1 MLSYDW
7 FCIIMSENNDVEV
20 ARQNMLALLR
30 KRRCTAIW
38 SEDRPVD
45 WRPAS
50 VINPKSGMPFTRLTC
65 WHFIEELL
73 ESGQSIEVISLNKP
87 PGKKGYVMLYET
99 GPNSPNIYVKL
110 QIGKDLIGRSFHYSD
125 C

>member
-1 MLSYDW
+1 
-7 FCIIMSENNDVEV
+7 MSENNDVEV

-30 KRRCTAIW
+30 KGRYSAIW
-38 SEDRPVD
+38 SEDRPID

-50 VINPKSGMPFTRLTC
+50 VINPENDMPFTRRTC

-73 ESGQSIEVISLNKP
+73 KSGHKIEVITLNIP
-87 PGKKGYVMLYET
+87 SGKKGYVMLYET
-99 GPNSPNIYVKL
+99 GRNSPDIYIKL
-110 QIGKDLIGRSFHYSD
+110 QIANDLIGRSFHYSD

>member
-1 MLSYDW
+1 
-7 FCIIMSENNDVEV
+7 MSENDDVEI

-30 KRRCTAIW
+30 KGRCKAAW

-73 ESGQSIEVISLNKP
+73 ESGHKIEVIPLQKP
-87 PGKKGYVMLYET
+87 LGKKGYVMLYET
-99 GPNSPNIYVKL
+99 GTNSQDIYIKL
-110 QIGKDLIGRSFHYSD
+110 QIANDLIGRSFHYSVY
-125 C
+125 

>member
-1 MLSYDW
+1 MP
-7 FCIIMSENNDVEV
+7 ENNDVEV

-30 KRRCTAIW
+30 SGRRSANW
-38 SEDRPVD
+38 SKDRPVD
-45 WRPAS
+45 WSPTS
-50 VINPKSGMPFTRLTC
+50 VINPKSGMQFTRLTC

-73 ESGQSIEVISLNKP
+73 ESGHKIEVISLNKP

-99 GPNSPNIYVKL
+99 GPNSQDIYIKL
-110 QIGKDLIGRSFHYSD
+110 QIANDLIGRSFHYSD

>member
-1 MLSYDW
+1 ML
-7 FCIIMSENNDVEV
+7 ENDDVEI

-30 KRRCTAIW
+30 KGRRSAEW
-38 SEDRPVD
+38 SKDRPVE
-45 WRPAS
+45 WRPSS

-73 ESGQSIEVISLNKP
+73 DSGHKIEVIRLKKP
-87 PGKKGYVMLYET
+87 PGKKGYVMLYKTET
-99 GPNSPNIYVKL
+99 NSLDIYIKL
-110 QIGKDLIGRSFHYSD
+110 QIAEVLIGRSFHYSD